1 MNSYTGH
8 TYCLWNKTHR
18 GYTWKGNN
26 SHISSEGTFP
36 KLISV
41 VAKIKQDNRVRQAFA
56 EGGSIWEKT
65 VGWWREQWDFRGY
78 LGRVNIIW
86 GDQTQKV
93 TNFTTLNMS
102 PWAKVPSLV
111 ERTTPEDE
119 QGPYSME
126 NALVMCIRL
135 MGITSS
141 SPSHTQPTKGLLQ
154 NLCAP
159 TSTTKH
165 TKKRTHKYVCQSPR

>member
-18 GYTWKGNN
+18 GYTWRGNN

-41 VAKIKQDNRVRQAFA
+41 VAKIKQDNRVWQAFA
-56 EGGSIWEKT
+56 EGGSIREKT

-119 QGPYSME
+119 QGPYSMGKCFSDVHP
-126 NALVMCIRL
+126 AHGYHFLFTLTYSTHQRA
-135 MGITSS
+135 SS
-141 SPSHTQPTKGLLQ
+141 ES
-154 NLCAP
+154 LCP
-159 TSTTKH
+159 H
-165 TKKRTHKYVCQSPR
+165 LYHQTHQKTDS